1 MFLAWSPR
9 SVIGRKYQV
18 VATLHTIV
26 LDHGVLGQDDI
37 APRDHVGSNDKPG
50 EVLISYRVHSVLHHA
65 QDFEPRQDGFC
76 LVIGKGHAGV
86 VSSSNGIGSCHD
98 SAPCME

>member
-18 VATLHTIV
+18 VATPLHTIV

-65 QDFEPRQDGFC
+65 QDFEPGQDGFC
-76 LVIGKGHAGV
+76 QVNIIGEGHAGV
-86 VSSSNGIGSCHD
+86 VSSWD
-98 SAPCME
+98 WQLP